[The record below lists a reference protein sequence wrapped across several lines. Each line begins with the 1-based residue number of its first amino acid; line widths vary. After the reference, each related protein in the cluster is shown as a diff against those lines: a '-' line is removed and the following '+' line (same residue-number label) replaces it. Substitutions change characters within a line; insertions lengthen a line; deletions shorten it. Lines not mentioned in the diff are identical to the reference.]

1 MSTTQT
7 LPSTTAPPAQN
18 HGSVT
23 VAQSFVR
30 GVENKVKLSQ
40 TTLSSSMGSSEQEA
54 KDLTVQR
61 LTKIY
66 CMLGI
71 VTLGVR

>member
-1 MSTTQT
+1 MLEWLLSSTV
-7 LPSTTAPPAQN
+7 PPAQN

-23 VAQSFVR
+23 VAQSFVKR
-30 GVENKVKLSQ
+30 VQNKVKPSR
-40 TTLSSSMGSSEQEA
+40 TTLSSSIGSSEQEA